1 VAETLVAPFDGSV
14 EDIVGAVVSP
24 GADFL
29 HDVEVSEI
37 ISKKTRYFFIR
48 LSLDVRCKL
57 S

>member
-29 HDVEVSEI
+29 HDVEVSKI